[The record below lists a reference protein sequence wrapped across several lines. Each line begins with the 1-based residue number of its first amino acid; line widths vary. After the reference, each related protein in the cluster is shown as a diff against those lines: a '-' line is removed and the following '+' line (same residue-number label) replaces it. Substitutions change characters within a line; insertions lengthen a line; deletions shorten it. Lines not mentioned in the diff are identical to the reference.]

1 LGHAQPLLEAS
12 VMEGESK
19 ARYLAFLQDRILMR
33 EDQKQIYGTQSLWDT
48 TKKHNV
54 IWPILNPE
62 NVNQRR
68 KAVGL
73 EPIEAYAEAN
83 GFLYIQD

>member
-1 LGHAQPLLEAS
+1 
-12 VMEGESK
+12 MEGESK

-48 TKKHNV
+48 TKKQNV

-73 EPIEAYAEAN
+73 EPIEAYVEAN
-83 GFLYIQD
+83 GFLYIQE